1 MENSDF
7 DTFIYDSSDIKS
19 QKIML
24 KVEQFDQSK
33 NEIGNIA
40 IVIYHTNCDS
50 VLNKM
55 DELQLEIEMYTTKRS
70 KRVGYNMDIM

>member
-1 MENSDF
+1 MIL
-7 DTFIYDSSDIKS
+7 TFIYDSSDIKS
-19 QKIML
+19 QSML

-50 VLNKM
+50 VLNKR
-55 DELQLEIEMYTTKRS
+55 DELQLEIEMYTH
-70 KRVGYNMDIM
+70 VQ

>member
-19 QKIML
+19 QKIIL

-50 VLNKM
+50 VLK
-55 DELQLEIEMYTTKRS
+55 LQLEIEMYTTKRS